1 MYVYQSHARSALLL
15 PGTEHSRAQQSKARS
30 TGQALHPFLRSPPS
44 SAATIHPRQGWV
56 AGAYKASLKSGFH
69 SRIAS
74 HPIHKAPHFILI
86 GNPLSHNFTML
97 AFILAPL
104 ALLAS
109 ALAAP
114 VAEVHALKNFML
126 LSSPIKSTSTAN
138 TTGLNLVDPYHQTNF
153 LLRAQEDAGSVFNL
167 TTYAL
172 FSSAHGCS

>member
-15 PGTEHSRAQQSKARS
+15 PGTEFEHSRARPAARAEHSIRFCAVIGSHHPPTPRSPNTVYKARL
-30 TGQALHPFLRSPPS
+30 GYECPS
-44 SAATIHPRQGWV
+44 RITSYPVH
-56 AGAYKASLKSGFH
+56 KASHF
-69 SRIAS
+69 RPIA
-74 HPIHKAPHFILI
+74 
-86 GNPLSHNFTML
+86 NVLSQVFMML

-167 TTYAL
+167 TTYAPL
-172 FSSAHGCS
+172 FIVRGCS

>member
-1 MYVYQSHARSALLL
+1 
-15 PGTEHSRAQQSKARS
+15 
-30 TGQALHPFLRSPPS
+30 
-44 SAATIHPRQGWV
+44 
-56 AGAYKASLKSGFH
+56 
-69 SRIAS
+69 
-74 HPIHKAPHFILI
+74 
-86 GNPLSHNFTML
+86 ML

-114 VAEVHALKNFML
+114 VADLHALKNFML
-126 LSSPIKSTSTAN
+126 LSSPIKSTSTVN

-172 FSSAHGCS
+172 FSIVHVCS